1 MTRERVQHSGQ
12 VEHVRGTGPQPG
24 HVEGTETPAVVDND
38 VALRPFAEIRERLLA
53 NPEVLAAYEEMSSEV
68 ALPGT
73 EPPSR

>member
-1 MTRERVQHSGQ
+1 
-12 VEHVRGTGPQPG
+12 
-24 HVEGTETPAVVDND
+24 
-38 VALRPFAEIRERLLA
+38 LRPFAEIRERLLA